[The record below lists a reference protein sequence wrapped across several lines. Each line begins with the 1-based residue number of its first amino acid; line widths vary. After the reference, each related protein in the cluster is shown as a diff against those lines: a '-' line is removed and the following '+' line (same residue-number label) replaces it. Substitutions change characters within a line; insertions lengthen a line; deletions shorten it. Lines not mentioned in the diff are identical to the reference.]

1 MDVRAKIHIGFVEK
15 IAYFLIR
22 STAALFSFV
31 FLFTLIISQS
41 GPVFAGA
48 VDIGSLD
55 SLNIVR
61 KVFGLIKSDYIK
73 KDIKESDLLTGAI
86 NGMLESLDDPYSRYL
101 EPQNFKDMQSDT
113 SGEFEGVG
121 IVISVKNKILTVVS
135 PIDST
140 PAAKAGIKSGDKII
154 KINGEDSEKMNLHD
168 AVNRMRGKKGT
179 KITLTIWRPSF
190 IEPKDFILNRDVI
203 PLKTVKSKMVDE
215 KVGYVR
221 LSQFTETT
229 ASDLEKELNDLEAR
243 GIEALILDLRDNPG
257 GLLTAA
263 IDVSR
268 KFIDKGTIVTVKS
281 RDGKTLNLS
290 SYYRSHP
297 LYPLIVLINKGSAS
311 SSEIVAGAIQDNK
324 RGILLGVKSFGKGV
338 IQTVIPM
345 ENNAGLILTTA
356 WYFTP
361 SGRSIHNVG
370 IEPDITIDQSVL
382 SSEEIA
388 GIYDSYS
395 NLTNSDL
402 SIEDIETTA
411 ENILLSAG
419 ELKKYDIKAG
429 DIQLIKAIEILRGDR
444 LTSTTIYD
452 APGKNKKM
460 IASSDFNDGN

>member
-1 MDVRAKIHIGFVEK
+1 MKLKSRCSSIFKLNIFILAAAAGL
-15 IAYFLIR
+15 FLLNPQV
-22 STAALFSFV
+22 TAH
-31 FLFTLIISQS
+31 
-41 GPVFAGA
+41 AGS
-48 VDIGSLD
+48 VDISSLD
-55 SLNIVR
+55 SLDIVR
-61 KVFGLIKSDYIK
+61 KVFGLIKTDYIK

-86 NGMLESLDDPYSRYL
+86 NGMLGSLDDPYSRYL

-135 PIDST
+135 PIDNT
-140 PAAKAGIKSGDKII
+140 PAARAGIKSGDKII
-154 KINGEDSEKMNLHD
+154 KIDGEDADKMNLHD
-168 AVNRMRGKKGT
+168 AVNRMRGKKGSN
-179 KITLTIWRPSF
+179 ITLTIWRPDFS
-190 IEPKDFILNRDVI
+190 EPKDFILNRDVI
-203 PLKTVKSKMVDE
+203 PLKTVKSKIVDE
-215 KVGYVR
+215 NVGYVR
-221 LSQFTETT
+221 ISQFTETT
-229 ASDLEKELNDLEAR
+229 APDLEKELNDLETK

-257 GLLTAA
+257 GLLTSA

-324 RGILLGVKSFGKGV
+324 RGILLGVKTFGKGV

-370 IEPDITIDQSVL
+370 IDADITIDQSVL
-382 SSEEIA
+382 SSEEMA
-388 GIYDSYS
+388 GLYDSATVSS
-395 NLTNSDL
+395 NSATEI
-402 SIEDIETTA
+402 IESKPA
-411 ENILLSAG
+411 ENILLSA
-419 ELKKYDIKAG
+419 ETLKKYDIKTG
-429 DIQLIKAIEILRGDR
+429 DIQLIKAIEILRGEK
-444 LTSTTIYD
+444 LTATTVYD
-452 APGKNKKM
+452 SPQKNKKL
-460 IASSDFNDGN
+460 IASSGIDE